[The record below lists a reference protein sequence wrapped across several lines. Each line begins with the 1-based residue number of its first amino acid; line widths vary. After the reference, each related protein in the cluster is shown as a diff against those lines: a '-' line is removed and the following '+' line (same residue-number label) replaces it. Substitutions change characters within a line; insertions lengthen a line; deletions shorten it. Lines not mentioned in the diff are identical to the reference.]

1 MTHLSLSVLHSELYC
16 DLEAL
21 PVSCCL
27 GNVLSDLLGGE
38 TEGADLGGQGGGGAY
53 LATHHAEFDDLD
65 LIGVKLGRHLGG
77 WI

>member
-65 LIGVKLGRHLGG
+65 LIWVKLGRHLGG